1 MDVNKPQ
8 RSIPAV
14 PNNTDRILV
23 PKKRTHYIFRIMRI
37 LEKCKHSRIK
47 TPYLNIKRRK

>member
-14 PNNTDRILV
+14 PNSTDRILV
-23 PKKRTHYIFRIMRI
+23 SKKRTHYILRIMRI

-47 TPYLNIKRRK
+47 TPYLIIKRRK

>member
-23 PKKRTHYIFRIMRI
+23 PKKRTHYILRIMRI
-37 LEKCKHSRIK
+37 LEKFKHSCIK
-47 TPYLNIKRRK
+47 KEEMNHE